1 MVHSS
6 KRDRHLDTPRT
17 FAKVLSFALLGA
29 ALIAPSLSSLSARP
43 AAAATPAAV
52 PHPDPA
58 DVSPTSITT
67 SLSGGGQS
75 GTSISVPSGT
85 AVTDSASLSGAS
97 VGTAGGTV
105 TYNVYADDAC
115 TISVGSGGTVTVT
128 DGTVPASDGVS
139 LASAGTYYWQASYSG
154 DALDGPSASDCSE
167 VETVTVPPGTS
178 TATTVYDAGEDTPWV
193 GTEVTG
199 ASAFDTA
206 TVGTEAGGGAPAP
219 TGTVTYSFFTN
230 GTCDGTPSTTD
241 TVTLADG
248 AVPNS
253 SATTALAAGSYS
265 FASTYSGDST
275 YSSST
280 SSCEGFAVA
289 QASPSIGTV
298 VDDAANSSP
307 WGADEVTGASA
318 YDTATVSGV
327 SGFTPTGTVTYDFYR
342 NNRCRGEPRTT
353 DTETLSGGT
362 VPDSGPTA
370 ALRAGSYSFR
380 AAYSGDGN
388 YSSSTSSC
396 EAFSVAKAS
405 PSTGTVVDD
414 AANSSPWGADE
425 VTGASAYDTAT
436 VSGVSGFA
444 LRGTVTYDFF
454 TNGACSGPAST
465 TDTVFV
471 SGAFVPDSGTTSALG
486 AGFYSFE
493 ARYSG
498 NSNYS
503 PSTSSCEAFA
513 VAQAPP
519 STGTVVEDAA
529 NNAPWGGNEATGAAA
544 YDTATV
550 SGVSGFTPTGTLT
563 YDFFTNGA
571 CSGSPS
577 TTDTVSLSDGAVPDS
592 TTTSALGAGP
602 YSFEATYSG
611 DGNYSSSTSSCEA
624 FAVTMTEGSVS
635 TVVYDAGQGTPWNGT
650 EVTGA
655 SAYDTASV
663 SGVSGF
669 TPTGTLTY
677 DLYDNGACS
686 GEAAR
691 TQTVT
696 LSGGAVPSS
705 DATGALAPG
714 SYAYEASYSGDDN
727 YLPATGSCETF
738 AVLESPAATATVV
751 YDAGQGTPWNGTEVT
766 GASAYDTASVSGVSG
781 FTPTGTLTYDL
792 YDNGACSG
800 EAARTQ
806 TVTLSGSA
814 VPDSSS
820 TAPLAAGTYGF
831 EAAYSGDMNYL
842 ASTSTCEEFFV
853 APAHAPM
860 STLVYDAAHRSPW
873 NGTEVIGASAYDTAT
888 VTGITGF
895 DPTGSVTYSL
905 FGNRTCSGGATSTD
919 TVTLTHGAVP
929 NSRATGAL
937 TDGSYSFA
945 AAYAGDSN
953 YDSSASPCEPFSV
966 IKAAS
971 STATVVRNSATHRP
985 WSRDE
990 DQGASA
996 YDTAK
1001 VTGVAGYTPTGTL
1014 TYSLFED
1021 GSCAGKPASTQ
1032 TVTLSSGR
1040 APDSARTA
1048 GLSPAHYSYR
1058 AAYSGNADY
1067 LPSAGPCE
1075 SFRALAVGYRLG
1087 ASDGGVFD
1095 FHVPYLGSVPG
1106 LGRDLSNFV
1115 GMADSPKGYW
1125 LVESNGGIFRF
1136 GNAHFFGS
1144 LPQRGENVN
1153 DIVGMAATPN
1163 GRGYWMVGSDG
1174 AVYRFGDATSH
1185 GSLPGRGIHVSD
1197 IVAIVSPDG
1206 GGYWLVG
1213 ANGIVYSF
1221 GDARYHG
1228 SCAQGASGCNGVSDI
1243 VGAAN
1248 IGGSG
1253 YWLVSRNGRVFA
1265 FGTARVHG
1273 SCTRRGS
1280 GCRGATDI
1288 IGIASPDA
1296 GGYWLAEANGRVL
1309 RFGDAK
1315 FFGDEARKGLQRSI
1329 IAIA

>member
-1 MVHSS
+1 
-6 KRDRHLDTPRT
+6 
-17 FAKVLSFALLGA
+17 
-29 ALIAPSLSSLSARP
+29 
-43 AAAATPAAV
+43 
-52 PHPDPA
+52 
-58 DVSPTSITT
+58 
-67 SLSGGGQS
+67 
-75 GTSISVPSGT
+75 VPSSDAT
-85 AVTDSASLSGAS
+85 GALAPGS
-97 VGTAGGTV
+97 
-105 TYNVYADDAC
+105 YA
-115 TISVGSGGTVTVT
+115 
-128 DGTVPASDGVS
+128 
-139 LASAGTYYWQASYSG
+139 YEASYSG
-154 DALDGPSASDCSE
+154 DDNYLP
-167 VETVTVPPGTS
+167 
-178 TATTVYDAGEDTPWV
+178 ATG
-193 GTEVTG
+193 
-199 ASAFDTA
+199 
-206 TVGTEAGGGAPAP
+206 
-219 TGTVTYSFFTN
+219 
-230 GTCDGTPSTTD
+230 
-241 TVTLADG
+241 
-248 AVPNS
+248 
-253 SATTALAAGSYS
+253 
-265 FASTYSGDST
+265 
-275 YSSST
+275 
-280 SSCEGFAVA
+280 SCETFAVLE
-289 QASPSIGTV
+289 SP
-298 VDDAANSSP
+298 AA
-307 WGADEVTGASA
+307 
-318 YDTATVSGV
+318 TA
-327 SGFTPTGTVTYDFYR
+327 
-342 NNRCRGEPRTT
+342 
-353 DTETLSGGT
+353 
-362 VPDSGPTA
+362 
-370 ALRAGSYSFR
+370 
-380 AAYSGDGN
+380 
-388 YSSSTSSC
+388 
-396 EAFSVAKAS
+396 
-405 PSTGTVVDD
+405 
-414 AANSSPWGADE
+414 
-425 VTGASAYDTAT
+425 
-436 VSGVSGFA
+436 
-444 LRGTVTYDFF
+444 
-454 TNGACSGPAST
+454 
-465 TDTVFV
+465 
-471 SGAFVPDSGTTSALG
+471 
-486 AGFYSFE
+486 
-493 ARYSG
+493 
-498 NSNYS
+498 
-503 PSTSSCEAFA
+503 
-513 VAQAPP
+513 
-519 STGTVVEDAA
+519 
-529 NNAPWGGNEATGAAA
+529 
-544 YDTATV
+544 
-550 SGVSGFTPTGTLT
+550 
-563 YDFFTNGA
+563 
-571 CSGSPS
+571 
-577 TTDTVSLSDGAVPDS
+577 
-592 TTTSALGAGP
+592 
-602 YSFEATYSG
+602 
-611 DGNYSSSTSSCEA
+611 
-624 FAVTMTEGSVS
+624 

-792 YDNGACSG
+792 YDNGACSR

-1136 GNAHFFGS
+1136 GNAHFYGS

>member
-75 GTSISVPSGT
+75 GTSISVPTGT

-513 VAQAPP
+513 VAQAPR

-842 ASTSTCEEFFV
+842 ASVSTCEEFFV

-1095 FHVPYLGSVPG
+1095 FHVPYLGSVPAS
-1106 LGRDLSNFV
+1106 DV
-1115 GMADSPKGYW
+1115 TSPTSSAW
-1125 LVESNGGIFRF
+1125 PT
-1136 GNAHFFGS
+1136 
-1144 LPQRGENVN
+1144 PQRGTGWWSRMVASSAS
-1153 DIVGMAATPN
+1153 GTPTSTARSLSAARTSTTSSAWRPPRTAEVIGWSDPTAPSTASVTPPPTD
-1163 GRGYWMVGSDG
+1163 RCL
-1174 AVYRFGDATSH
+1174 A
-1185 GSLPGRGIHVSD
+1185 
-1197 IVAIVSPDG
+1197 
-1206 GGYWLVG
+1206 
-1213 ANGIVYSF
+1213 
-1221 GDARYHG
+1221 
-1228 SCAQGASGCNGVSDI
+1228 GASTSVTSWP
-1243 VGAAN
+1243 
-1248 IGGSG
+1248 S
-1253 YWLVSRNGRVFA
+1253 
-1265 FGTARVHG
+1265 
-1273 SCTRRGS
+1273 
-1280 GCRGATDI
+1280 
-1288 IGIASPDA
+1288 
-1296 GGYWLAEANGRVL
+1296 
-1309 RFGDAK
+1309 
-1315 FFGDEARKGLQRSI
+1315 
-1329 IAIA
+1329 